1 MELVKTVILLFVLS
15 VIITPAVSSIEE
27 NILERQAKQG
37 ETGDNINRAE
47 EEDED
52 GKKLVA
58 SDKLEQRELTIITGF
73 VLSVA
78 ASTFFVLLRCCP
90 PLCRQES
97 KNLRRKYKDRQLQIG
112 EIGNLEL

>member
-15 VIITPAVSSIEE
+15 VIMTPAALSIEDK
-27 NILERQAKQG
+27 ILERQAKQG

-47 EEDED
+47 EDED
-52 GKKLVA
+52 REKFVA